1 MSFPDNMLRIG
12 IYGGA
17 FAPIHIGHVEAAK
30 AFMAQMWL
38 DVLFVIPT
46 GTSPHKQMSA
56 GAADADRLE
65 MCRRA
70 FAGVEGVIV
79 SDLEIRR
86 QGKSY
91 TVDTLRELTA
101 EDRRLFLLC
110 GTDMILTLDTWKD
123 PDEIFRLSYPVYIR
137 RESDEALDE
146 KLIEKVTGYRNKYGK
161 NVVRINA
168 PAIEVSSS
176 AVREKLL
183 RGESVEGLVP
193 PSVAEYIKEKG
204 LYAQ

>member
-1 MSFPDNMLRIG
+1 MLRIG

-56 GAADADRLE
+56 GATDADRLE

-91 TVDTLRELTA
+91 TVDTLRELSG
-101 EDRRLFLLC
+101 EDRRLFMLC

-204 LYAQ
+204 LYV

>member
-1 MSFPDNMLRIG
+1 MLRVG

-30 AFMAQMWL
+30 AFMEQMWL

-46 GTSPHKQMSA
+46 GTSPHKQISGGA
-56 GAADADRLE
+56 GDADRLE

-79 SDLEIRR
+79 SDIEIRR

-110 GTDMILTLDTWKD
+110 GTDMILTLDTWKE
-123 PDEIFRLSYPVYIR
+123 PDEIFRLAYPVYIR
-137 RESDEALDE
+137 RESDEELDE
-146 KLIEKVTGYRNKYGK
+146 KLVAKVTEYRNKYGK
-161 NVVRINA
+161 NVVRLKS
-168 PAIEVSSS
+168 PAIEISSS
-176 AVREKLL
+176 QVREMIR
-183 RGESVEGLVP
+183 RGEDIASVVP
-193 PSVAEYIKEKG
+193 RSVAEYIGDKG
-204 LYAQ
+204 LYKDGQ